1 MTRIG
6 GVIALVIALV
16 IIWLARR
23 PDGAVAA
30 TSGRTDGRSSPTSNA
45 ARPVKR
51 QVLAT
56 FAQGRARDVHVPAAG
71 TFAWGRTRRSRDV
84 AEQPAALGVEDV
96 TAALHDAM
104 PAVMP
109 HLRDCYERARPD
121 LARPD
126 VAAEIDLTLEGD
138 PDIGTMVEAD
148 VRLDPG
154 QRLPGAFVDCMR
166 SELQLLELPP
176 LPTGD
181 RVTVTYPFAFSPEPS
196 PN

>member
-6 GVIALVIALV
+6 GVIALVVALA
-16 IIWLARR
+16 ILWLARR

-30 TSGRTDGRSSPTSNA
+30 ARGDTHGESRSTSIV
-45 ARPVKR
+45 ARAVQR
-51 QVLAT
+51 QALAT
-56 FAQGRARDVHVPAAG
+56 HGHERARDVHGSATGTSAWDSLRRTGDVEDEPAVL
-71 TFAWGRTRRSRDV
+71 D
-84 AEQPAALGVEDV
+84 VEDV
-96 TAALHDAM
+96 SAALHDAM

-109 HLRDCYERARPD
+109 RLRDCYERARAD

-126 VAAEIDLTLEGD
+126 VTAEVDLTLEGD

-166 SELQLLELPP
+166 SELALLALPP
-176 LPTGD
+176 LAAGE
-181 RVTVTYPFAFSPEPS
+181 RITVTYPFAFSPEPS